1 MEEEDIVDE
10 KNELLIVAVYS
21 VFLTA
26 LPWVVH
32 IVGMVFSLQLKRYG
46 LRPMELS
53 GLPGIFT
60 MPFLHADWEH
70 LISNTP
76 ALFALLGGL
85 FLFYNRGAWRI
96 LGYLYIISGLLTWFM
111 GRNSTHIG
119 ASGLVYALAAFHFAG
134 GMIKKERRQRA
145 FALLVAFL
153 YGGFIWAFFP
163 ALYMGTSVSWEGH
176 LSGLLTG
183 IIFAFYFRHEGPQRQ
198 EKFFEDDET
207 DEDFEQNEIKA
218 TSENLGIKACDR
230 DKSGVYTR

>member
-1 MEEEDIVDE
+1 MEDNTVNE
-10 KNELLIVAVYS
+10 KNELRIVAIYS

-32 IVGMVFSLQLKRYG
+32 IISIVFSFQLKNYG
-46 LRPMELS
+46 LQPMKILGLS
-53 GLPGIFT
+53 GVLT

-85 FLFYNRGAWRI
+85 FLFYKNGAWRI
-96 LGYLYIISGLLTWFM
+96 LGYLYIMSGLLTWFI
-111 GRNSTHIG
+111 GRSSIHIG
-119 ASGLVYALAAFHFAG
+119 ASGIIYALAAFHFVSG
-134 GMIKKERRQRA
+134 VIKKERRQRA

-163 ALYMGTSVSWEGH
+163 SLFIGTSISWEGH

-183 IIFAFYFRHEGPQRQ
+183 IICAFYFRHEGPQKQ
-198 EKFFEDDET
+198 EELIEEDEDDVEDILPT
-207 DEDFEQNEIKA
+207 DIK
-218 TSENLGIKACDR
+218 
-230 DKSGVYTR
+230 